1 MGVFKAAAIQMRSG
15 TSPERNAADMER
27 LTRDAV
33 AQGATYVQ
41 TPEMTG
47 ALVRDK
53 DAKQSIFTSEDKD
66 VVVAKAR

>member
-41 TPEMTG
+41 MP
-47 ALVRDK
+47 R
-53 DAKQSIFTSEDKD
+53 
-66 VVVAKAR
+66 